1 MSIKTTHSNFLFNTA
16 TNNHTHAHYTC
27 TLSMRLYMHTHTHT
41 HTQKTYKH
49 LCICSIITMGIGNVF
64 NVSIGVV
71 IVAYSII
78 TLKPRNVI

>member
-16 TNNHTHAHYTC
+16 TNNHMHAHYTC
-27 TLSMRLYMHTHTHT
+27 TLSMRLYMHTHT

>member
-27 TLSMRLYMHTHTHT
+27 TLSMRLYMHTHTY
-41 HTQKTYKH
+41 TQKTYKH

-71 IVAYSII
+71 IVAYSMI

>member
-27 TLSMRLYMHTHTHT
+27 TLSMRLYMHTHT